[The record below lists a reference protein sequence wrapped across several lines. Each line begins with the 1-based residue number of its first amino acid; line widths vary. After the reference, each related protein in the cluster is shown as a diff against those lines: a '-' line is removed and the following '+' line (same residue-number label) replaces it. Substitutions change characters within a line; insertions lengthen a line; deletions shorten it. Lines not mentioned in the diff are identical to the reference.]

1 MSSIEQLVGT
11 LGFPIAVSI
20 YLLYSMN
27 RNHKENRED
36 KNKTIEVVTKSI
48 NNNTVALTKL
58 TTLIEK
64 RVDSEH

>member
-36 KNKTIEVVTKSI
+36 KNKTIETVTKSL

-64 RVDSEH
+64 RVDGGN

>member
-36 KNKTIEVVTKSI
+36 KNKTIETVTKSI

-58 TTLIEK
+58 TALIEK
-64 RVDSEH
+64 RVDGEH

>member
-1 MSSIEQLVGT
+1 MGT

-36 KNKTIEVVTKSI
+36 KNKTIEIVTKSL

-58 TTLIEK
+58 TALIEA
-64 RVDSEH
+64 RVDGEH